1 MHQQISR
8 KILIYL
14 FIFIILT
21 SINNFK
27 YLDLKLFKIDQINIS
42 GLNNLENINIYN
54 DIKDYK
60 KRNIF
65 FLNNF
70 NFSKKIYSNEL
81 VQKFEIFKKYPSTL
95 DVNLTKTNFLGITK
109 IDGIDYII
117 GSNGKFIKKN
127 NTLIDLHFVFGKI
140 KIDDLLILKEIL
152 NKSNFELGEIDSFYY
167 FKSNRW
173 DIKTKKGL
181 IIRLP
186 SQLDPNVLNKINQII
201 NDVAFRNIK
210 TIDLRQNNQIITY
223 ESKF

>member
-8 KILIYL
+8 KLLIY
-14 FIFIILT
+14 FFFFIILT
-21 SINNFK
+21 SINNFE
-27 YLDLKLFKIDQINIS
+27 YLDLKLFKIHQINIS
-42 GLNNLENINIYN
+42 GLNNEENINIYN

-60 KRNIF
+60 KKNIF
-65 FLNNF
+65 FLDNF
-70 NFSKKIYSNEL
+70 DLSKKIYSNEL
-81 VQKFEIFKKYPSTL
+81 VQKFEVFKKYPSTL
-95 DVNLTKTNFLGITK
+95 DVNLVKTNFLGITK
-109 IDGIDYII
+109 IDGIDYLI

-127 NTLIDLHFVFGKI
+127 ITLIDLPFVFGKI
-140 KIDDLLILKEIL
+140 KIIDFLILKEIL
-152 NKSNFELGEIDSFYY
+152 NKSNFELSEIDSFYY

-201 NDVAFRNIK
+201 NDGTFKNIK

-223 ESKF
+223 E